1 MKQCLTYDSYLD
13 KTRIH
18 YSVFDHPQPKALVLM
33 IHGLAEHRAR
43 YDALATRIASLGYIV
58 LTIDQRGHGATG
70 AEMLFG
76 DFGEHDGWMRNIGD
90 IISIQHF
97 IQHKYNTKDVILF
110 GHSMGSVVAR
120 SLLKH
125 HGEDYMGCVL
135 SGIPTLP
142 PALGFLHPLM
152 KIVSHIIGHTKP
164 SKLFAALSFKAYDR
178 KNKSITKNAWLSVD
192 EENVRGYN
200 EDPWCGF
207 TLTHRGVVQFLSGM
221 IDVSHLKTQN
231 NVFKD
236 KPIWMVVGLKD
247 PSANHPKDL
256 EHTKKCLHKQGY
268 TNITTTL
275 DPFSLH
281 EVFFDVNATTLNYEL
296 LTFIES
302 LLKTNTFE

>member
-33 IHGLAEHRAR
+33 IHGLSEHRAR
-43 YDALATRIASLGYIV
+43 YDALATRIASFGYVV
-58 LTIDQRGHGATG
+58 LTIDQRGHGASG
-70 AEMLFG
+70 AEMIFG
-76 DFGEHDGWMRNIGD
+76 DFGEHDGWMRNLGD

-97 IQHKYNTKDVILF
+97 IQHKYKTDDVILF

-125 HGEDYMGCVL
+125 HGDEYLSCVL
-135 SGIPTLP
+135 SGLPTLP
-142 PALGFLHPLM
+142 PSLGILHLLM
-152 KIVSHIIGHTKP
+152 KMICNVMGPTKP
-164 SKLFAALSFKAYDR
+164 SKLFYAMTFKSFDR
-178 KNKSITKNAWLSVD
+178 KLHSLTKNAWLSID

-200 EDPWCGF
+200 DDPWCGF

-221 IDVSHLKTQN
+221 MDVSKLKAQN

-247 PSANHPKDL
+247 PSANHPQDL
-256 EHTKKCLHKQGY
+256 EKTKKLLVKQGY

-275 DPFSLH
+275 DPFSQH
-281 EVFFDVNATTLNYEL
+281 EVFFDVNATTLNHEL

-302 LLKTNTFE
+302 IPKTT